1 MTVAFIAGTW
11 SIPFSPLA
19 RNVQILAHSVIE
31 DGQQPPHCHARLPL
45 DHVEARSVNLGHGR
59 QEAHP
64 LCATR
69 AWISEALTLPQTD
82 PSVHSPRVGHQGHGG
97 ESRSLFAGTVPRRHT
112 VGNARD
118 TGESAIVPRPA
129 GTRRRTDHDI

>member
-31 DGQQPPHCHARLPL
+31 DGQQPPQFHARLPL
-45 DHVEARSVNLGHGR
+45 DHVEARLVNLGHGR

-82 PSVHSPRVGHQGHGG
+82 PSVHFAARGPPG
-97 ESRSLFAGTVPRRHT
+97 SRG
-112 VGNARD
+112 
-118 TGESAIVPRPA
+118 
-129 GTRRRTDHDI
+129 